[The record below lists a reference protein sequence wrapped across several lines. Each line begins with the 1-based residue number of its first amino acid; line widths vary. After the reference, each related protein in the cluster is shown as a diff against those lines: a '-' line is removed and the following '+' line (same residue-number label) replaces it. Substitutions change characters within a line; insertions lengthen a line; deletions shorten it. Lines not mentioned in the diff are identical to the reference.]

1 MRVIAIVIALT
12 AIVRA
17 DTLTVGLYAP
27 TAPFPSTAARVD
39 LVSKL
44 ADALGKATGTTATGK
59 VFARASD
66 FASAV
71 RSGEITVALV
81 DATYLAA
88 AGGSYTVIAGADR
101 GGETQHGW
109 QLVARGA
116 DKIAALRGKRVL
128 VPAIGG
134 REIDF
139 VVDALFG
146 GEIDKSFFAKIEAA
160 PDTASALAALGLGK
174 AEAAIVPDGVE
185 LPAGTQVVLALP
197 VLSGPVLVVYGNAT
211 AKKTQLAAAAADF
224 HGDATVAGFK
234 PADAEPVHAI
244 AHRFAPI
251 VKRGPL
257 AVPAFRVLVGDLVV
271 GRTLTIERT
280 PATAFVA
287 APK

>member
-12 AIVRA
+12 AIARA

-27 TAPFPSTAARVD
+27 TAPFPSTSARVD

-44 ADALGKATGTTATGK
+44 AEELGKATGTTASGK
-59 VFARASD
+59 VYARASD

-88 AGGSYTVIAGADR
+88 AGGNYTVIAGADR
-101 GGETQHGW
+101 NGETQHGW

-116 DKIAALRGKRVL
+116 DKIASLRGKRVL
-128 VPAIGG
+128 VPAIAG
-134 REIDF
+134 RETDF

-146 GEIDKSFFAKIEAA
+146 GEIDKSFFAKIEPA

-185 LPAGTQVVLALP
+185 LPQGTQVVLALP
-197 VLSGPVLVVYGNAT
+197 VMSGPVLVVYGTAI
-211 AKKTQLAAAAADF
+211 AKKAQIAAAAAAF

-234 PADAEPVHAI
+234 PVDVEVVHAI
-244 AHRFAPI
+244 ARRFAPV